1 MRHTPAN
8 GPSQRQLRVGE
19 ELRHALAAILM
30 RDELHDPDLAGVS
43 ITVSEVRPSP
53 DMKHATVFVTTLN
66 GAGMD
71 TVLPALRRA
80 APFLRGQVARAVRLR
95 YTPQL
100 KKAAVTTKKLKA
112 NASPRFRSSRNIVA
126 TGSCCARPIAAGAT
140 TPTVR
145 IRASDRTRRR
155 DWGIGTSLDSAMRHS
170 SASLRRPTSTTPRIR
185 RR

>member
-1 MRHTPAN
+1 MRHHPAN

-30 RDELHDPDLAGVS
+30 RGELHDPDLAGVS

-100 KKAAVTTKKLKA
+100 SFQADTSFDYAQKINTLMHQDE
-112 NASPRFRSSRNIVA
+112 I
-126 TGSCCARPIAAGAT
+126 ARDLERRHDDEDTEDRDADDNDGA
-140 TPTVR
+140 
-145 IRASDRTRRR
+145 
-155 DWGIGTSLDSAMRHS
+155 
-170 SASLRRPTSTTPRIR
+170 
-185 RR
+185 

>member
-1 MRHTPAN
+1 MRHTPAH

-100 KKAAVTTKKLKA
+100 SFQADTSFDYAQKINTLMHQDAV
-112 NASPRFRSSRNIVA
+112 
-126 TGSCCARPIAAGAT
+126 ARDLADDKDSDDDDTDRGDGA
-140 TPTVR
+140 
-145 IRASDRTRRR
+145 
-155 DWGIGTSLDSAMRHS
+155 
-170 SASLRRPTSTTPRIR
+170 
-185 RR
+185 